1 MDLGYVSL
9 NTPDDIAPDVLAA
22 ELEAR
27 GFESLWVGE
36 HPQVPV
42 ASGAGM
48 PRRLLAAQKQMWDP
62 LISLMMAAQAT
73 ERLRLGTA
81 VALPLERELFTLAK
95 QVATLDRLSAGRLLF
110 GMGVG
115 VRSELEVASRN
126 IAWSQRYGAL
136 ADMVA
141 ALDVLWTEDDS
152 SYRGEFF
159 DFEPVWSY
167 PKPHQRPRPP
177 LLVAATG
184 PKALR
189 SCLKWADGW
198 LPGDA
203 ALGDVPAA
211 LDRFRELA
219 RDAGRDPAALD
230 LTIMV
235 WGEPTL
241 EVLQSYRELGFNRAV
256 LGGGRRGGT
265 DPTTTLPFLDRC
277 AEMVEQLA

>member
-42 ASGAGM
+42 ASGTGM

-62 LISLMMAAQAT
+62 LVSLMMAAQAT
-73 ERLRLGTA
+73 EKLRLGTA

-95 QVATLDRLSAGRLLF
+95 QVATLDRLSGGRLLF

-115 VRSELEVASRN
+115 VRPELEVATRN
-126 IAWSQRYGAL
+126 IAWSQRYRAL

-141 ALDVLWTEDDS
+141 ALEVLWTDDES

-167 PKPHQRPRPP
+167 PKPQQRPRPP

-184 PKALR
+184 PKALQ

-211 LDRFRELA
+211 LDRFRQLA
-219 RDAGRDPAALD
+219 HDAGRDPATLD

-241 EVLQSYRELGFNRAV
+241 EVLQGYRELGFNRAV
-256 LGGGRRGGT
+256 LGGGRRDGT
-265 DPTTTLPFLDRC
+265 DPATTLPFLDRC
-277 AEMVEQLA
+277 AEMVEQLT

>member
-9 NTPDDIAPDVLAA
+9 NTPDDIAPDVLGA

-36 HPQVPV
+36 HAQVPV
-42 ASGAGM
+42 ASSTGL
-48 PRRLLAAQKQMWDP
+48 PRRLVAAQKQMWDP
-62 LISLMMAAQAT
+62 LLALTLAAGAT
-73 ERLRLGTA
+73 EKLRLGTA

-95 QVATLDRLSAGRLLF
+95 QVATLDRISRGRLLF
-110 GMGVG
+110 GVGVG
-115 VRSELEVASRN
+115 VRAELEAATRAVA
-126 IAWSQRYGAL
+126 WPQRYRAL
-136 ADMVA
+136 DDMVA
-141 ALDVLWTEDDS
+141 ALDALWTQEES
-152 SYRGEFF
+152 THHGEFF

-177 LLVAATG
+177 LLTAATG

-189 SCLKWADGW
+189 SCLRWADGW

-203 ALGDVPAA
+203 ALGDVPGA
-211 LDRFRELA
+211 LARFRGLA
-219 RDAGRDPAALD
+219 HDAGRDPATLD

-241 EVLQSYRELGFNRAV
+241 EALAGYRELGFNRAV
-256 LGGGRRGGT
+256 LGGGRRDST
-265 DPTTTLPFLDRC
+265 DPAATLPFLDRC
-277 AEMVEQLA
+277 AAMIEQLG

>member
-1 MDLGYVSL
+1 M
-9 NTPDDIAPDVLAA
+9 
-22 ELEAR
+22 
-27 GFESLWVGE
+27 
-36 HPQVPV
+36 
-42 ASGAGM
+42 
-48 PRRLLAAQKQMWDP
+48 
-62 LISLMMAAQAT
+62 
-73 ERLRLGTA
+73 
-81 VALPLERELFTLAK
+81 
-95 QVATLDRLSAGRLLF
+95 
-110 GMGVG
+110 G